1 MVLDLHRVVVLV
13 QVEVQAEEAGV
24 PAEWEAHARALARVG
39 TVSVPLAGQ
48 ECPIRLG
55 HPATI

>member
-1 MVLDLHRVVVLV
+1 VDLHRVVVLA

-24 PAEWEAHARALARVG
+24 PAEWEAHVRAPARVE
-39 TVSVPLAGQ
+39 TVSVPVAGQ

-55 HPATI
+55 HPATV